1 MDRLLFSLSFLG
13 PEIVR
18 ETGVCVC
25 VGGGGG
31 SVEAEPVSPVSQT
44 LNTRFKLRRKT
55 ELFSFPINS
64 YSDIYDVPFYQIRLC
79 DIDMRYSNRR

>member
-25 VGGGGG
+25 VGGGVSGG
-31 SVEAEPVSPVSQT
+31 RTGVTSQPDVEHEVQVET
-44 LNTRFKLRRKT
+44 
-55 ELFSFPINS
+55 
-64 YSDIYDVPFYQIRLC
+64 
-79 DIDMRYSNRR
+79 